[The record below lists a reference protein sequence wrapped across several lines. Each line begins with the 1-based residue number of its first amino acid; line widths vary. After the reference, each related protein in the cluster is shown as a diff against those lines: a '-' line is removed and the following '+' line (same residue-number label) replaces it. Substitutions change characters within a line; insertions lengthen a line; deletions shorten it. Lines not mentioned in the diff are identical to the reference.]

1 MLAGDEPTVLLCR
14 QFDYD
19 AATRTARYRENALL
33 RSGLDE
39 IRAPLIVLKEPV
51 PDRRTLAASD
61 GVASTLHPRPAQDA
75 ARPKDAAKPPVPVET
90 HSRELLY
97 EEWTNRIVY
106 TGDVQIRQGDI
117 ETKSPQAVV
126 TLTADGQDVERLVAG
141 EPVEVHQG
149 LRHATGR
156 QGTYTPQNETFV
168 LVGDKVAMQ
177 DLDRR
182 VEGRV
187 LIFQVGNDRIRV
199 DGQEEVR
206 TEAVFKRKEPP
217 KP

>member
-1 MLAGDEPTVLLCR
+1 M
-14 QFDYD
+14 
-19 AATRTARYRENALL
+19 

-61 GVASTLHPRPAQDA
+61 GVASLLHPRPGPDA
-75 ARPKDAAKPPVPVET
+75 TKEPVPVEAR
-90 HSRELLY
+90 SRELLY

-106 TGDVQIRQGDI
+106 TGDVEIRQGDI
-117 ETKSPQAVV
+117 HTKSPQAVV
-126 TLTADGQDVERLVAG
+126 TLSADGQAVERLVAG
-141 EPVEVHQG
+141 EPVEVNQG

-168 LVGDKVAMQ
+168 LVGDKVAME
-177 DLDRR
+177 DADRH